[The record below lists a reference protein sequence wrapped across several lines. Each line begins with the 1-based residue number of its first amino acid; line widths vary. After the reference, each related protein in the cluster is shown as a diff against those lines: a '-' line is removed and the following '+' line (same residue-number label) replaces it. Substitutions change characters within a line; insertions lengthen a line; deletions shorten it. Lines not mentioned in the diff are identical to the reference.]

1 MDEHAAARAA
11 AGGEPL
17 RRADAA
23 GGDLPGADAKPGIL
37 LADEPVASLDPKNAQ
52 RIMDVLREISEQGIS
67 VMVNLHSVELV
78 RAYCTRV
85 IGVASGQLIFDDH
98 PSRLTQDVLQRL
110 YGDEVSQLH

>member
-1 MDEHAAARAA
+1 
-11 AGGEPL
+11 
-17 RRADAA
+17 
-23 GGDLPGADAKPGIL
+23 
-37 LADEPVASLDPKNAQ
+37 